1 MTFCSRCGELNCTE
15 KCIRCGVLSGQS
27 VSVQRPSVDRWQ
39 SRYLGSIV
47 GLDNLKSPPSSPG
60 QRSPKKILKNSPSL
74 GSTRYIPHSK
84 SPRRPLPTLAII
96 PPAKMNNCHSCNK
109 KLVGKTVRL
118 PESNVRYHWECLQ
131 CTQCHLPFEDTSF
144 YVDPNKSIYH
154 PKCAPSTY
162 TFRSCTRCSLSITDS
177 YLGIQTSVLHLR
189 CFRCTSC
196 QKVLQPSTIY
206 TDLKGTFCQQCT
218 NTTLTHDNET
228 LAQHMKIVPQP
239 VQLSLRSGPLSMFG
253 SSLSLVSNQTG
264 STTTSACPS
273 PSTSSSTNRSCVGS
287 PPSVPNLVSPAHEV
301 VPPSALMSSR
311 GRPLPRFGTT
321 KTCPGCCQ
329 RIVSIHEEKQGPKA
343 TRWHIKCLA
352 CTRCSKQL
360 DSAATVLEEKTGA
373 NPWCSA
379 CLLWKKN
386 DTENEFGRS
395 SFLTLPRK
403 PVRIE

>member
-1 MTFCSRCGELNCTE
+1 MTFCNRCGELNCSG
-15 KCIRCGVLSGQS
+15 KCTRSALFDQK
-27 VSVQRPSVDRWQ
+27 VSAQKPSVDRWQ

-47 GLDNLKSPPSSPG
+47 GLDNLKSPPSSPAL
-60 QRSPKKILKNSPSL
+60 RSPKKLLKSSPSL
-74 GSTRYIPHSK
+74 GPTRQMPHSK
-84 SPRRPLPTLAII
+84 SSKRNLPTLAII
-96 PPAKMNNCHSCNK
+96 PPVKINNCHSCSK

-118 PESNVRYHWECLQ
+118 PESDVRYHWECLQ
-131 CTQCHLPFEDTSF
+131 CTHCHLPFEDTSF
-144 YVDPNKSIYH
+144 YVDSNKAIYH

-162 TFRSCTRCSLSITDS
+162 TFRSCTRCSLSITDA
-177 YLGIQTSVLHLR
+177 YIAIHTSVLHLR

-206 TDLKGTFCQQCT
+206 TDIQGTFCQQCT

-239 VQLSLRSGPLSMFG
+239 VQLTSRSGPLSMFG
-253 SSLSLVSNQTG
+253 SSLSLMSNQTG
-264 STTTSACPS
+264 STSTSTSACPS
-273 PSTSSSTNRSCVGS
+273 PSSSTNRSCIGS
-287 PPSVPNLVSPAHEV
+287 PPPLANSISPANEA
-301 VPPSALMSSR
+301 VPPSALMSTR

-329 RIVSIHEEKQGPKA
+329 RIISIHEEKQGPKA
-343 TRWHIKCLA
+343 TRWHIKCLT

-360 DSAATVLEEKTGA
+360 DSAATVIEEKTGA

-386 DTENEFGRS
+386 DTDHETGKPS
-395 SFLTLPRK
+395 LLTLPRRS
-403 PVRIE
+403 VRTE